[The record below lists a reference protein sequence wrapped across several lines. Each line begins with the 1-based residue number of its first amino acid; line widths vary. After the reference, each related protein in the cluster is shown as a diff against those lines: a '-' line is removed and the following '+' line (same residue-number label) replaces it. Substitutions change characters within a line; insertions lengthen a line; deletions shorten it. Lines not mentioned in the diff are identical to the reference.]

1 MITKDG
7 FFRTLLCLWNKVS
20 ENNCRF
26 TKEDG
31 QEFLDKLFAEGNEF
45 FDLCQLDKVDSLLLD
60 KIAEQEQ
67 EEEHEDTTE
76 GGFVIKVDFTKRKA
90 Q

>member
-1 MITKDG
+1 MISKDG

-45 FDLCQLDKVDSLLLD
+45 FDLCQLDKVDSFLLN
-60 KIAEQEQ
+60 KIAEQEK
-67 EEEHEDTTE
+67 EDTTSTIE
-76 GGFVIKVDFTKRKA
+76 KDCVLHVDFNKKHA